1 MSGNVRQTPPAYLGA
16 RANELYRLSTAYPIL
31 LPLVLLVIAA
41 ILRVVDIFALGV
53 AELVGEAFI
62 HKALGFVLVVLYLWA
77 MGKNVQAIGLH
88 GRLAG
93 KAMLIG
99 GSGVVIVLTIGFA
112 LQWAVLRA
120 AGKQASIVVAAIDS
134 RTGLAGGLFFALIL
148 VVGNLVN
155 SFMEEGL
162 FRGVMLRHF
171 RVRLSPWQANFLQA
185 ALFGIWHLAWPVK
198 DYLTGQA
205 DFGSAAGQAVFIV
218 LGASVTGLFY
228 GYLYLKTD
236 SLWAPWLAHTINN
249 TTLNLLH
256 MRTIGGLDA
265 DISVGYMTI
274 SVGYLALILWTKVL
288 AQRFQMPEVRPWGVS
303 ES

>member
-1 MSGNVRQTPPAYLGA
+1 
-16 RANELYRLSTAYPIL
+16 
-31 LPLVLLVIAA
+31 
-41 ILRVVDIFALGV
+41 
-53 AELVGEAFI
+53 
-62 HKALGFVLVVLYLWA
+62 
-77 MGKNVQAIGLH
+77 
-88 GRLAG
+88 
-93 KAMLIG
+93 
-99 GSGVVIVLTIGFA
+99 
-112 LQWAVLRA
+112 
-120 AGKQASIVVAAIDS
+120 
-134 RTGLAGGLFFALIL
+134 
-148 VVGNLVN
+148 
-155 SFMEEGL
+155 
-162 FRGVMLRHF
+162 LRHF